1 MRVTFPRLPDH
12 RRGHALITRDDGV
25 CYRMLGGPVTAAIPH
40 DLMHFTVERALR
52 MPDGIWGAIAGGVV
66 FRSMTHV
73 SGRRRPHAAQRSTDL
88 IREYG
93 DRLRYAELVGG
104 LVERVAQQEA
114 ASPDQVRR
122 LAVRYLT
129 TRPHGELDP
138 DRIPPAVAEV
148 RAMADRW
155 ADLDVGTEL
164 VLDWPAQLH
173 LPAPQPSPR
182 RAR

>member
-12 RRGHALITRDDGV
+12 QRGQALIARDDGV

-40 DLMHFTVERALR
+40 DLVHFTVERALR

-66 FRSMTHV
+66 FGSMSHL
-73 SGRRRPHAAQRSTDL
+73 SGRRRPHAAERSAAL

-104 LVERVAQQEA
+104 FVERVASLQA
-114 ASPDQVRR
+114 ASPDLVRR
-122 LAVRYLT
+122 FAVRYLA
-129 TRPHGELDP
+129 TRPSGELDL
-138 DRIPPAVAEV
+138 DRIPLAAVEV

-155 ADLDVGTEL
+155 AVLDVGTEL

-173 LPAPQPSPR
+173 LPAPRNFRR
-182 RAR
+182 RAG